1 MLHATLKDF
10 GFKVSIEKP
19 RLCVFDSDGDT
30 LYCMLWYMLVASCRH
45 PRTCVRLHV
54 YKVDSILKRAFVCR
68 DLGEAKTY
76 LGIDIVRDRA
86 ATTHRDN
93 YHV

>member
-1 MLHATLKDF
+1 MYA
-10 GFKVSIEKP
+10 
-19 RLCVFDSDGDT
+19 
-30 LYCMLWYMLVASCRH
+30 LVYVGCILPASKN
-45 PRTCVRLHV
+45 PVCVRLHV